1 MIWLVGTSPLTTLG
15 SGTFGTGILT
25 DVEDVTLPKRVLS
38 VVPVSALAAVA
49 ESAIQIAVPAPA
61 TMTERRMLVA
71 RGKTREPFI
80 STPPGSREP
89 MVAFILGRV

>member
-1 MIWLVGTSPLTTLG
+1 MTTAG
-15 SGTFGTGILT
+15 RGTFGTGMLT
-25 DVEDVTLPKRVLS
+25 ELEDVTLPRRGLS

-49 ESAIQIAVPAPA
+49 ERAIQIAVPAPA

-71 RGKTREPFI
+71 RGKTREPLI

-89 MVAFILGRV
+89 MVAFILGRD

>member
-1 MIWLVGTSPLTTLG
+1 MV
-15 SGTFGTGILT
+15 
-25 DVEDVTLPKRVLS
+25 VEDVTLPKRFLS
-38 VVPVSALAAVA
+38 EVPVSALAAEA

-71 RGKTREPFI
+71 RGNTRVPFI

-89 MVAFILGRV
+89 MVAFILGRRHAVSPWLGVNKMTNL

>member
-1 MIWLVGTSPLTTLG
+1 MTRFGR
-15 SGTFGTGILT
+15 GTFGTGTLT
-25 DVEDVTLPKRVLS
+25 ELEDATLPKRVLS
-38 VVPVSALAAVA
+38 EVPVSALAAEA
-49 ESAIQIAVPAPA
+49 ERAIQIAVPAPA

-89 MVAFILGRV
+89 MVAFILGRD